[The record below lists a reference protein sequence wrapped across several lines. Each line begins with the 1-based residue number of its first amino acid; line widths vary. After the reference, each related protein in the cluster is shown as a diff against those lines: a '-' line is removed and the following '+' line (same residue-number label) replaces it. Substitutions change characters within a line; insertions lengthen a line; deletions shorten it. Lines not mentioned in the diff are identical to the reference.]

1 VPSVPPVALFAALYD
16 GRRLGCPAIRRGRA
30 TEEEPMEGDPGQAE
44 QRPRVERKENG
55 AERRTEVV
63 KIAVTIVDII
73 TRGLDALARWGH

>member
-1 VPSVPPVALFAALYD
+1 
-16 GRRLGCPAIRRGRA
+16 
-30 TEEEPMEGDPGQAE
+30 MEGDPGQAG